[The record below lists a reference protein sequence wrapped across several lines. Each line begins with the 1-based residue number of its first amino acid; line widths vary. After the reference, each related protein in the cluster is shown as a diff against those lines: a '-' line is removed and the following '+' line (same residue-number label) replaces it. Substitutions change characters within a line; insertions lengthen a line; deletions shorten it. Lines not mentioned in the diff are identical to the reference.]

1 MIENACRNAILHF
14 VSKDAELKI
23 NMTSRVTTPKNVGLP
38 GVKNIIAVASG
49 KGGVGKS
56 TVAVNLALGLAKTGA
71 KIGLIDADIYGPSI
85 PIMFGLEGARPRSSE
100 VNGKSRIEPI
110 EKYGIKLLSIG
121 FFTDPN
127 QPVPWRGPM
136 VSTAVKQLFNDADWG
151 ELDYLIVDLP
161 PGTGDIHITLTQTF
175 PVAGAVIVTTPQK
188 VALADAKKGIGMF
201 MMDAINVPLLGIVEN
216 MAYFTPA
223 ELPQNKYYIFGQGG
237 GRKLSQDMNIPFLGE
252 IPLVKSIS
260 DSGDAGE
267 PVILQQ
273 NNPMAAAFFEMAER
287 VAQQVAIQNANAT
300 EAVGVR

>member
-1 MIENACRNAILHF
+1 
-14 VSKDAELKI
+14 
-23 NMTSRVTTPKNVGLP
+23 
-38 GVKNIIAVASG
+38 
-49 KGGVGKS
+49 
-56 TVAVNLALGLAKTGA
+56 
-71 KIGLIDADIYGPSI
+71 
-85 PIMFGLEGARPRSSE
+85 
-100 VNGKSRIEPI
+100 
-110 EKYGIKLLSIG
+110 
-121 FFTDPN
+121 
-127 QPVPWRGPM
+127 
-136 VSTAVKQLFNDADWG
+136 
-151 ELDYLIVDLP
+151 
-161 PGTGDIHITLTQTF
+161 
-175 PVAGAVIVTTPQK
+175 
-188 VALADAKKGIGMF
+188 MF